1 MPTTRSFLAPSRGDF
16 LFARLLVIV
25 VALALTIGAV
35 ATLWPSGP
43 LEFTASLQDPGP
55 AYAAG
60 ATAPGASATYAPE
73 VVWTLT
79 DPSIGERLLAGLPA
93 LFLLVVGLV
102 AAWLVWKLISAAQ
115 SGEPF
120 TRTTVR
126 YSRALAALVLIGAA
140 IWPFLLMGVQF
151 ALVTRVQ
158 SEPSVLMWFTG
169 FDFLPIVI
177 GALLVILTEVYAR
190 GLDLRDDV
198 EGLV

>member
-1 MPTTRSFLAPSRGDF
+1 MSTRSFLAPSRGDF
-16 LFARLLVIV
+16 LFARLLVV
-25 VALALTIGAV
+25 VVVLALTIGAV

-55 AYAAG
+55 TSAAAG
-60 ATAPGASATYAPE
+60 TAAGASATYAPE
-73 VVWTLT
+73 VVWTLAA
-79 DPSIGERLLAGLPA
+79 PSVGERLLAGLPA
-93 LFLLVVGLV
+93 LFLLLVGLI
-102 AAWLVWKLISAAQ
+102 AAWLVWQLIGAAKA
-115 SGEPF
+115 GEPF

-126 YSRALAALVLIGAA
+126 YSRALAALVLIGAVV
-140 IWPFLLMGVQF
+140 WPFLLMGVQF

-158 SEPSVLMWFTG
+158 SEPSVLMWFSG